1 LWPLCYTV
9 IQYAF
14 YTIKAHKLRKLFLG
28 NLTEIQPGYQARGK
42 IRESHA
48 GSHRL
53 LQAKDVVENS
63 LSWETTISFHPE
75 LNPKRYR
82 IENNDILFIAR
93 GYENRAY
100 LAINPPDNV
109 LASNTFYI
117 IKPLKIQ
124 PGFLAWWLNE
134 RPAQTYFAQFQV
146 KMGYAYMS
154 KKNLVNLEVPVPG
167 PEIQEKIS
175 NALKLWNHEQ
185 YLISEIQGLK
195 ESVMSSIFLSAS
207 QKKEG

>member
-1 LWPLCYTV
+1 L
-9 IQYAF
+9 
-14 YTIKAHKLRKLFLG
+14 KRLFLG

-42 IRESHA
+42 IMESHA

-53 LQAKDVVENS
+53 LQAKDVVERS
-63 LSWETTISFHPE
+63 LCWETTISFNPE
-75 LNPKRYR
+75 LNPSRYR
-82 IENNDILFIAR
+82 IEKNDILFIAR

-117 IKPLKIQ
+117 IKVHKIQ
-124 PGFLAWWLNE
+124 PGYLAWWLNE
-134 RPAQTYFAQFQV
+134 RPAQAYFAQFQV

-154 KKNLVNLEVPVPG
+154 KKNLVSLEVPVPS

-175 NALKLWNHEQ
+175 NALVLWNREQ
-185 YLISEIQGLK
+185 HIISKIQELK
-195 ESVMSSIFLSAS
+195 ESVMSSIFLSAA
-207 QKKEG
+207 QKKES